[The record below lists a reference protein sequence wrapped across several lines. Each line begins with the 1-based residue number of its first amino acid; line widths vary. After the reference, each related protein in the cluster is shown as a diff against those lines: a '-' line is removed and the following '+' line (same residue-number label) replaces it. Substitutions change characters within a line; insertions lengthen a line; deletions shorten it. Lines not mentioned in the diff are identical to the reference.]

1 MYIWLMM
8 TLYFATI
15 VFYTLEK
22 FLTFFAW
29 KTYEDLH
36 EEDHD
41 ELKSRK
47 QSYADQHKEHSIAIS
62 ARTLGSLSLNNLK
75 RDSRPISRDFCE
87 HIRLV
92 RRILDA
98 ELLITSLY

>member
-29 KTYEDLH
+29 KNY
-36 EEDHD
+36 D
-41 ELKSRK
+41 ERHADDNDDGLKFRK
-47 QSYADQHKEHSIAIS
+47 QSYADKHKEHSIAIA
-62 ARTLGSLSLNNLK
+62 ARTLGLLFIRMPQTVIETVGNRRKVFLS
-75 RDSRPISRDFCE
+75 C
-87 HIRLV
+87 V
-92 RRILDA
+92 
-98 ELLITSLY
+98 

>member
-36 EEDHD
+36 EDDHD

-62 ARTLGSLSLNNLK
+62 ARTLGSLSLYNLYN
-75 RDSRPISRDFCE
+75 ISNKGICE
-87 HIRLV
+87 V
-92 RRILDA
+92 GKG
-98 ELLITSLY
+98 S